1 MTFVGPGSP
10 DRRQLVGR
18 AVHRWAEELIDL
30 SGRNNLLHHRDL
42 RSGTLDV
49 SEGDLDAMNR
59 LLAGNKV
66 RLSKLLTPDL
76 TGDAN
81 RRIRTIAR
89 AAAANFEEKGL
100 RTAHLAVGLASW
112 DDVTGATTPR
122 PNAPVLLCP
131 LLITA
136 SGPKGT
142 DHDLVLDGDWTFNPT
157 LLFKLRHD
165 SGIEIGELA
174 PTQDP
179 GDDGFDVGD
188 VQDVLEEFAS
198 RVQAGANPL
207 PGFAVDP
214 RGIIGNFSYTRQPM
228 VDDLERSI
236 DQLAGHPLVA
246 ALAGDLGARAE
257 LAARHGDI
265 PLAAPDGLPP
275 ANEFLVLDAD
285 SSQHQVINAVLSGAD
300 LVVQGPP
307 GTGKSQTVANLIA
320 SLVAQRRSVLF
331 VAEKRAAIDAVT
343 RRLVDVDLGG
353 LVMDLHDGVGSRT
366 RVAIELAEALSAARN
381 TPAVDRDLADQ
392 QLVEQRR
399 KLAEHCAIM
408 NAPRQ
413 PWGASVFDL
422 QAELLGATADHQFST
437 RLPASSLQGLTLE
450 RVQQLSDLLQEW
462 INLGGPTIGDPVAN
476 PWAAAVGRV
485 QTAEQASSLIG
496 LADHIIGELLPA
508 TANELRATC
517 DTAGLREP
525 AALSGWPAMFDLLD
539 EVARLGPSLN
549 PHAFEADLSGYVAAL
564 APATRSPCDG

>member
-236 DQLAGHPLVA
+236 DQLAATLSSPLSPA
-246 ALAGDLGARAE
+246 TS
-257 LAARHGDI
+257 
-265 PLAAPDGLPP
+265 AP
-275 ANEFLVLDAD
+275 
-285 SSQHQVINAVLSGAD
+285 
-300 LVVQGPP
+300 
-307 GTGKSQTVANLIA
+307 
-320 SLVAQRRSVLF
+320 
-331 VAEKRAAIDAVT
+331 
-343 RRLVDVDLGG
+343 
-353 LVMDLHDGVGSRT
+353 
-366 RVAIELAEALSAARN
+366 
-381 TPAVDRDLADQ
+381 
-392 QLVEQRR
+392 
-399 KLAEHCAIM
+399 
-408 NAPRQ
+408 APSW
-413 PWGASVFDL
+413 P
-422 QAELLGATADHQFST
+422 
-437 RLPASSLQGLTLE
+437 
-450 RVQQLSDLLQEW
+450 
-462 INLGGPTIGDPVAN
+462 
-476 PWAAAVGRV
+476 
-485 QTAEQASSLIG
+485 
-496 LADHIIGELLPA
+496 PA
-508 TANELRATC
+508 TATSRSPLRTGC
-517 DTAGLREP
+517 RPPTSSWCSTQTA
-525 AALSGWPAMFDLLD
+525 
-539 EVARLGPSLN
+539 PSTRSST
-549 PHAFEADLSGYVAAL
+549 PCCRAPISSSRVRP
-564 APATRSPCDG
+564 APASPRPWPT